1 MGIFSETLVNP
12 HVSYKS
18 KFYLG
23 GVRFTFLMIPIRS
36 HLKKLSSIL
45 GILPLLTLLTPDLDL
60 TSEGA
65 ASVGFTPPPSVFEQ

>member
-1 MGIFSETLVNP
+1 
-12 HVSYKS
+12 
-18 KFYLG
+18 
-23 GVRFTFLMIPIRS
+23 MIPIRS

-65 ASVGFTPPPSVFEQ
+65 ASVDFTPPPLSV

>member
-1 MGIFSETLVNP
+1 
-12 HVSYKS
+12 
-18 KFYLG
+18 
-23 GVRFTFLMIPIRS
+23 MIPIRS

-65 ASVGFTPPPSVFEQ
+65 ASVGWFYPSSPLCLSSNPEGKSADRTAGLQKKMVS